1 LKLIEQ
7 IQEDLKKSMKAKD
20 GNRVSVLRFLLSA
33 IRNREIEKRD
43 ALDDEEVLAEITSS
57 AKRRRE
63 SMEAFEAGGRMDLV
77 EKEERELAILQEY
90 LPEQLSPEEI
100 RSVVLEVVDA
110 VGAAST
116 SDLGKVMKEL
126 MPKVRGKADGKL
138 VNEIVREVLS
148 G

>member
-1 LKLIEQ
+1 MKLIDK
-7 IQEDLKKSMKAKD
+7 IQEDLKRSMKAKD

-33 IRNREIEKRD
+33 IRNREIEKKD
-43 ALDDEEVLAEITSS
+43 DLSDEEVLAEITSS
-57 AKRRRE
+57 AKRRQE
-63 SMEAFEAGGRMDLV
+63 SMKAFQEGDRMDLV
-77 EKEERELAILQEY
+77 EKEEGELAILQEY

-100 RSVVLEVVDA
+100 RGVVQDVIEEI
-110 VGAAST
+110 GATTA

-126 MPKVRGKADGKL
+126 MPRLRGKADGKL

>member
-7 IQEDLKKSMKAKD
+7 IQEDLKRSMKAKD
-20 GNRVSVLRFLLSA
+20 GNRVSVLRLLLSS

-43 ALDDEEVLAEITSS
+43 VLDDDEVLAEITSS

-63 SMEAFEAGGRMDLV
+63 SMEAFKEGDRMDLV
-77 EKEERELAILQEY
+77 EKEEAELAILQEY
-90 LPEQLSPEEI
+90 LPELLSPDEI
-100 RSVVLEVVDA
+100 RNVVQEVVEA
-110 VGAAST
+110 VSATTA

-126 MPKVRGKADGKL
+126 MPRLGGKADGKL

>member
-1 LKLIEQ
+1 LKLIER
-7 IQEDLKKSMKAKD
+7 IQQDLKESMKAKD

-33 IRNREIEKRD
+33 IKNREIEKKD
-43 ALDDEEVLAEITSS
+43 ALDDEEILAEITSS

-63 SMEAFEAGGRMDLV
+63 SMEAFKEGGRTDLF
-77 EKEERELAILQEY
+77 EKEEAELAILQEY

-100 RSVVLEVVDA
+100 RSVVMEVVDA
-110 VGAAST
+110 VSASSA

-126 MPKVRGKADGKL
+126 MPRLRGKADGKL

-148 G
+148 A

>member
-7 IQEDLKKSMKAKD
+7 IQEDLKRSMKAKD
-20 GNRVSVLRFLLSA
+20 GNRVSVLRFLMSS
-33 IRNREIEKRD
+33 IRNREIEKKD
-43 ALDDEEVLAEITSS
+43 ALDDKEVLAEITSS

-63 SMEAFEAGGRMDLV
+63 SMEAFKEGGREDLV
-77 EKEERELAILQEY
+77 KKEEAELAVLQEY

-100 RSVVLEVVDA
+100 RSVVREVVEA
-110 VGAAST
+110 VDAASA

-126 MPKVRGKADGKL
+126 MPKLRGKADGKL

>member
-1 LKLIEQ
+1 MKLIEQ
-7 IQEDLKKSMKAKD
+7 IQEDLKRSMKAKD
-20 GNRVSVLRFLLSA
+20 GNRVSVLRLLLSS

-43 ALDDEEVLAEITSS
+43 VLDDDEVLAEITSS

-63 SMEAFEAGGRMDLV
+63 SMEAFKEGDRMDLV
-77 EKEERELAILQEY
+77 EKEEAELVILQEY
-90 LPEQLSPEEI
+90 LPELLSPDEI
-100 RSVVLEVVDA
+100 RNVVQEVVEA
-110 VGAAST
+110 VSATTA

-126 MPKVRGKADGKL
+126 MPRLGGKADGKL

>member
-7 IQEDLKKSMKAKD
+7 IKEDLKRSMKAKD

-33 IRNREIEKRD
+33 IQNREIEKKE
-43 ALDDEEVLAEITSS
+43 ALDDDEVLAEITFS

-63 SMEAFEAGGRMDLV
+63 SMEAFKEGDRMDLV
-77 EKEERELAILQEY
+77 EKEEAELAVLQEY
-90 LPEQLSPEEI
+90 LPEQLSPDDI
-100 RSVVLEVVDA
+100 RSIVQEVVEA
-110 VGAAST
+110 VGASSA

-126 MPKVRGKADGKL
+126 MPRLRGKADGKL
-138 VNEIVREVLS
+138 VNEIVREALS